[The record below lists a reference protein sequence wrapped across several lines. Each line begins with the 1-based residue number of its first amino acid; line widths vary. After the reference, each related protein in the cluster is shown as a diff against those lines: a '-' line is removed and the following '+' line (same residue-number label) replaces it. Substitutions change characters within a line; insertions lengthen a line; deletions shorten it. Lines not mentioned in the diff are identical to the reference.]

1 MTVMPIWS
9 RRSFCALVIGALASS
24 CKGNSKWR
32 LVDVDRMYPDLDFQM
47 IDVRTG
53 RPVRAQNYRG
63 KLVVLF
69 FGYTFCPEICPTTLL
84 TLTSVMEKQTALQDE
99 VNVLFVSVDLKRDT
113 QAVLKQYVGSFAPN
127 VTGLSATDN
136 ELAALARRY
145 RVAYTVNP
153 GASADDYTVDH
164 TATVFV
170 FDREGRLRLLAPYGT
185 SDEDF
190 GHDLQLLAQNGGLG

>member
-1 MTVMPIWS
+1 MTETPLWS
-9 RRSFCALVIGALASS
+9 RRSFCALVIGAVVSG
-24 CKGNSKWR
+24 CKGNFKWR

-53 RPVRAQNYRG
+53 RPVSAQNYRG

-84 TLTSVMEKQTALQDE
+84 TLTSVMDKQTALKDE

-113 QAVLKQYVGSFAPN
+113 QAVLKQYVESFAPN
-127 VTGLSATDN
+127 VTGLSASEN

-153 GASADDYTVDH
+153 GTSADDYTVDH
-164 TATVFV
+164 TATVFL
-170 FDREGRLRLLAPYGT
+170 FDRDGRLRLLAPYGT

-190 GHDLQLLAQNGGLG
+190 DHDLELLAQGDDLG

>member
-1 MTVMPIWS
+1 MTEMPVWS
-9 RRSFCALVIGALASS
+9 RRSFCALVIGAAASS

-53 RPVRAQNYRG
+53 RPVTAQNYRG

-69 FGYTFCPEICPTTLL
+69 FGYSFCPEICPTTLL
-84 TLTSVMEKQTALQDE
+84 TLTSVMGKKTALKDE

-113 QAVLKQYVGSFAPN
+113 QSVLKQYVESFAPN
-127 VTGLSATDN
+127 VTGLSATEN

-153 GASADDYTVDH
+153 GTGPEDYTVDH

-170 FDREGRLRLLAPYGT
+170 FDRDGRLRLLAPYGT
-185 SDEDF
+185 TDEDF
-190 GHDLQLLAQNGGLG
+190 GHDLELLAQGNDLG